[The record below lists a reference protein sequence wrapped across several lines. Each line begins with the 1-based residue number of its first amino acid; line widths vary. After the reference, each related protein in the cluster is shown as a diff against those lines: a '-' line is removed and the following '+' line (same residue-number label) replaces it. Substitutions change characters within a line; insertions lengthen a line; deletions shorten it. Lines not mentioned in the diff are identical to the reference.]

1 MDYIPDIVENRY
13 YFKETPFGKLMSK
26 RVREI
31 LLVCSKY
38 DKFMLEED
46 GRIDEQLFQEYVSL
60 SLRYPPKFT
69 QVSTSDEALKEL
81 EEKYFDLV
89 IVMLSIG
96 NSSALELASKI
107 KELYQS
113 KPIIL
118 LTPIST
124 RETMLKL
131 KTDDLNTIDYLFSWQ
146 GNSNIMLAMVKL
158 IEDRLNVD
166 FDTKAADVQVIILV
180 EDSVR
185 YYSSYLPMIYKTL
198 FKQARNLMKEGL
210 NEWQQ
215 TTRMR
220 GRPKILLARNFEE
233 ALDLYRK
240 YKNNILG
247 IISDITYNKGGET
260 DPDAGLKFCAY
271 IRNEDG
277 EMPILLQSS
286 REEHRRRAYE
296 NKADFLYKHSK
307 TLLRDLENYIRANY
321 GFGDFAF
328 RDPETLEPIGY
339 AHDLRSLQRQLS
351 QIPDESFAYHVR
363 NNDISKWLKARA
375 LFSLASYLRP
385 KQLDDFESIQATK
398 EFIIKAIKNFRSHEG
413 RGTIAEFNRNTFD
426 ELTFFS
432 RIGSGSM
439 GGKGRGLA
447 FVDML
452 LKKNRIMYKYDD
464 IVISIPRTIV
474 VTTEIFDDFME
485 ENNLHELAL
494 KDREDD
500 KELLKI
506 FLECKLPDKIRE
518 DLITIV
524 EEIDKPL
531 AVRSSSLLEDSQY
544 QPFAGIYD
552 TYMITN
558 NSDQKEENLKALCKA
573 IKSVYASTYT
583 RRSKEYMTATNNI
596 VEEEKMAVIIQEV
609 TGTAYGDFYFPLIS
623 GVARSLNFYPIG
635 NEKYKEG
642 IANIALGLGK
652 TVVDGGVSLRF
663 APKYPKK
670 IIQLSDPGEA
680 LKNTQQEFYA
690 LNLKGKDFNPLE
702 GEKGNLVHLPVKE
715 AEGIY
720 SFRYI
725 ASTYDFQNN
734 RLRDGTAREGKKVVT
749 FSGILKYNQ
758 FPLAGLLTELLEVGK
773 NAMNVPIEIE
783 FAVNIDTP
791 EKKPKLF
798 SLLQIR
804 PIVEGFEGEDVEIEE
819 EIPPHTILFSNRS
832 MGNGSYYDLKD
843 VVYIIPENF
852 DASKTKIMAQ
862 TISSLNSKF
871 SKTETGYIL
880 IVPGRLGSTDP
891 WLGIPLSWTDIS
903 YAKVMVEAGMEN
915 FRVEPSQGTHFFQ
928 NITSLQ
934 TAYLTI
940 NPYLDDGIFNSTLL
954 DSMDAVFENDYLRH
968 VRFKEPLTVKVNGR
982 TGKAIIYENL

>member
-13 YFKETPFGKLMSK
+13 YFKETPFRDLMSN

-69 QVSTSDEALKEL
+69 QVSTATEALDTL
-81 EEKYFDLV
+81 NGKYYDLV

-96 NSSALELASKI
+96 NSGALELASKI
-107 KELYQS
+107 KNMYPS

-124 RETMLKL
+124 RKTILKL
-131 KTDDLNTIDYLFSWQ
+131 RTEDLSTIDYLFSWQ

-158 IEDRLNVD
+158 IEDRMNVD
-166 FDTKAADVQVIILV
+166 FDTRAADVQVIILV
-180 EDSVR
+180 EDSVK
-185 YYSSYLPMIYKTL
+185 YYSSYLPMIYRTL

-220 GRPKILLARNFEE
+220 GRPKILLARNYEE
-233 ALDLYRK
+233 ALGLYEK

-247 IISDITYNKGGET
+247 IISDISYKKEGKT
-260 DPDAGLKFCAY
+260 DTNAGLKLCEY
-271 IRNEDG
+271 IRNENS

-286 REEHRRRAYE
+286 QEKYRELAYK
-296 NKADFLYKHSK
+296 NSADFLYKNSK
-307 TLLRDLENYIRANY
+307 TLLRDLENYIRKNY

-328 RDPETLEPIGY
+328 RDPKTLKPIGY
-339 AHDLRSLQRQLS
+339 AHDLRSLQKQLIK
-351 QIPDESFAYHVR
+351 IPEESFAYHVR

-398 EFIIKAIKNFRSHEG
+398 EFIINAIKNFRSYEG
-413 RGTIAEFNRNTFD
+413 RGTIAEFNKNTFD

-452 LKKNRIMYKYDD
+452 LKKKRIMYKYEG
-464 IVISIPRTIV
+464 IVLSIPRTV
-474 VTTEIFDDFME
+474 VITTEIFDEFIE
-485 ENNLHELAL
+485 ENNLLEASLE
-494 KDREDD
+494 DRENDS
-500 KELLKI
+500 ELLKL
-506 FLECKLPDKIRE
+506 FLQSKLPNRLRE
-518 DLITIV
+518 DLGVIID
-524 EEIDKPL
+524 EIRKPL
-531 AVRSSSLLEDSQY
+531 AIRSSSMLEDSQY
-544 QPFAGIYD
+544 QPFAGIYA
-552 TYMITN
+552 TYMISN
-558 NSDQKEENLKALCKA
+558 NSGNREENLTALFKA

-583 RRSKEYMTATNNI
+583 KRSKEYMTATNNI
-596 VEEEKMAVIIQEV
+596 IEEEKMAVIIQEV
-609 TGTAYGDFYFPLIS
+609 TGNTYGDYYFPLIS
-623 GVARSLNFYPIG
+623 GVARSLNFYPIE
-635 NEKYKEG
+635 NEKYEEG

-670 IIQLSDPGEA
+670 IMQLSDPRNA
-680 LKNTQQEFYA
+680 LKSTQQNFYA
-690 LNLKGKDFNPLE
+690 LNLANKDFDPLKKE
-702 GEKGNLVHLPVKE
+702 RGNIIKLPVKE
-715 AEGIY
+715 AEGIG
-720 SFRYI
+720 SFKF
-725 ASTYDFQNN
+725 AVSTYDFQNN
-734 RLRDGTAREGKKVVT
+734 RLRDGNTREGKKIIT
-749 FSGILKYNQ
+749 FAGILKYNQ
-758 FPLAGLLTELLEVGK
+758 FPLAQLLTDILDIGK
-773 NAMNVPIEIE
+773 KTMNVPIEIE

-791 EKKPKLF
+791 KGKPKLF

-804 PIVEGFEGEDVEIEE
+804 PIVQGFENDDVEIDEE
-819 EIPPHTILFSNRS
+819 LPPSTILYSNRS
-832 MGNGSYYDLKD
+832 MGNGSYQDLRD
-843 VVYIIPENF
+843 IVYVKPEKF
-852 DASKTKIMAQ
+852 DASKTKIMAEM
-862 TISSLNSKF
+862 ISSLNSKF
-871 SKTETGYIL
+871 KKTHTGYIL
-880 IVPGRLGSTDP
+880 ISPGRLGSTDP
-891 WLGIPLSWTDIS
+891 WLGIPISWSDVS
-903 YAKVMVEAGMEN
+903 YARVMVEAGMEN

-940 NPYLDDGIFNSTLL
+940 NPYLGDGVYNTGIL
-954 DSMDAVFENDYLRH
+954 DSMDALVENEYIRH
-968 VRFKEPLTVKVNGR
+968 VRFEKPLTVKVNGR
-982 TGKAIIYENL
+982 TGKAVIYKE

>member
-13 YFKETPFGKLMSK
+13 YFKETPFRDLMSN
-26 RVREI
+26 RIREI

-69 QVSTSDEALKEL
+69 QVSTATEALDTL
-81 EEKYFDLV
+81 NGKYYDLV
-89 IVMLSIG
+89 ILMLSIG
-96 NSSALELASKI
+96 NSSALELAAKV
-107 KELYQS
+107 KYLYPS

-118 LTPIST
+118 LTPLST

-131 KTDDLNTIDYLFSWQ
+131 KTEDLSSIDYLFSWQ

-158 IEDRLNVD
+158 IEDKMNVD
-166 FDTKAADVQVIILV
+166 FDTQAADVQVIILV
-180 EDSVR
+180 EDSVK
-185 YYSSYLPMIYKTL
+185 YYSSYLPMIFRTL

-215 TTRMR
+215 TIRMR
-220 GRPKILLARNFEE
+220 GRPKILLARNYEE
-233 ALDLYRK
+233 ALGLYEK

-247 IISDITYNKGGET
+247 IISDISYKKGGQT
-260 DPDAGLKFCAY
+260 DTNAGLKLCEY
-271 IRNEDG
+271 IRNENR

-286 REEHRRRAYE
+286 QKKYRELAYE
-296 NKADFLYKHSK
+296 NSADFLYKDSK
-307 TLLRDLENYIRANY
+307 TLLRDLEKYIRKNY

-328 RDPETLEPIGY
+328 RDPKTLAPIGY
-339 AHDLRSLQRQLS
+339 AHDLRSLQKLLS
-351 QIPDESFAYHVR
+351 KIPEESFAYHVR

-413 RGTIAEFNRNTFD
+413 RGTIAEFNKNTFD
-426 ELTFFS
+426 ELTYFS

-452 LKKNRIMYKYDD
+452 LKKNRIMYKYEG

-474 VTTEIFDDFME
+474 ITTDIFDEFIE
-485 ENNLHELAL
+485 ENNLLEASLE
-494 KDREDD
+494 DREDD
-500 KELLKI
+500 SELLKL
-506 FLECKLPDKIRE
+506 FLQSKLPNRLLE
-518 DLITIV
+518 DLGVIV
-524 EEIDKPL
+524 DEIRKPL

-544 QPFAGIYD
+544 QPFAGIYA
-552 TYMITN
+552 THMISN
-558 NSDQKEENLKALCKA
+558 NSDSREKNLTALCKA

-583 RRSKEYMTATNNI
+583 KSSKEYMTATNNI
-596 VEEEKMAVIIQEV
+596 IEEEKMAVIIQEV
-609 TGTAYGDFYFPLIS
+609 TGNTYGDYFFPLVS
-623 GVARSLNFYPIG
+623 GVARSLNFYPVG
-635 NEKYKEG
+635 HENYNDC

-652 TVVDGGVSLRF
+652 TVVDGGISLRF

-670 IIQLSDPGEA
+670 IIQLSDPRNA
-680 LKNTQQEFYA
+680 LKSTQQEYYA
-690 LNLKGKDFNPLE
+690 LSLATKDFDPLKEE
-702 GEKGNLVHLPVKE
+702 GGNIIKIPVKE
-715 AEGIY
+715 AEGIN
-720 SFRYI
+720 SFKFA

-734 RLRDGTAREGKKVVT
+734 RLRDGTTREGKKLIT
-749 FSGILKYNQ
+749 FAGILKYNQ
-758 FPLAGLLTELLEVGK
+758 FPLAQLLKEILEVGK
-773 NAMNVPIEIE
+773 QAMNVPIEIE
-783 FAVNIDTP
+783 FAVNMDTP
-791 EKKPKLF
+791 EGKPKLF

-804 PIVEGFEGEDVEIEE
+804 PIVQGFENNDVEIDEE
-819 EIPPHTILFSNRS
+819 LPPTTILFSNRS
-832 MGNGSYYDLKD
+832 MGNGAYKDLRD
-843 VVYIIPENF
+843 IVYIKPEKF
-852 DASKTKIMAQ
+852 DASKTKVMAEM
-862 TISSLNSKF
+862 ISSLNSEF
-871 SKTETGYIL
+871 RNSDTGYIL
-880 IVPGRLGSTDP
+880 IAPGRLGSTDP
-891 WLGIPLSWTDIS
+891 WLGIPITWSDVS
-903 YAKVMVEAGMEN
+903 FARVMVEAGMEN

-940 NPYLDDGIFNSTLL
+940 NPYLGDGIYNSSLL
-954 DSMDAVFENDYLRH
+954 DSMDAVFENDYIRH
-968 VRFKEPLTVKVNGR
+968 VRFKDPLTVKVNGR
-982 TGKAIIYENL
+982 TGKAVIYEG